1 MELEELMSAKL
12 AVEEVMPGRLV
23 RGRSKPGRLA
33 EGGHRILVVLEK
45 EKAFQTM
52 VLSYI
57 EA

>member
-1 MELEELMSAKL
+1 MSAKL

-33 EGGHRILVVLEK
+33 EGGHRIPVVLEK

-57 EA
+57 EV